1 MIEPAPREEQS
12 ASDHRRNREDGMKDM
27 SLGSTFFAIL
37 TQSSSAVY
45 DAALRKVQN
54 YVEGRILE
62 ARVAGR
68 IAAGLC
74 RALCKVRP
82 ERALKVFL
90 PPALERVERL
100 LAEVDVDKE
109 ENLDQVILPSLPLS
123 LLPLLPLPLPCIIT
137 ITLPFLTR
145 SCSSTC

>member
-1 MIEPAPREEQS
+1 
-12 ASDHRRNREDGMKDM
+12 M
-27 SLGSTFFAIL
+27 STLLNPEL
-37 TQSSSAVY
+37 TLQSSSAVY
-45 DAALRKVQN
+45 DAALRKVHN

-82 ERALKVFL
+82 ERALSVFL
-90 PPALERVERL
+90 PPALERVQKL

-109 ENLDQVILPSLPLS
+109 ENLDQERGLILHNVLNL
-123 LLPLLPLPLPCIIT
+123 I
-137 ITLPFLTR
+137 
-145 SCSSTC
+145 